1 MNTKLIKAL
10 VKLVKSEEQNRER
23 ARKSMPPDAAY
34 NQAIFHDT
42 PLTNEL
48 YLLVLL
54 FVWHD
59 IEKEIVLLAALSAV
73 RNPSPITRDDY
84 GKEVRRLEGLGQDK
98 RRKELEQL
106 LPKIDTRAWD
116 FLDTLRLL
124 ANSFKHD
131 PFDKPKAILLKRLGL
146 PGNMNYA
153 SLSESGA
160 VRFGLGRVLAIGDD
174 AEFSEIVDAVYKS
187 CDRLLFLLRAAT
199 PLRSFEYE
207 RVSMNPDT
215 FEH

>member
-1 MNTKLIKAL
+1 MNTQLIKAL
-10 VKLVKSEEQNRER
+10 VELVKSEEHNRAT
-23 ARKSMPPDAAY
+23 ARHSMSPDEAY
-34 NQAIFHDT
+34 YHATFHDT

-54 FVWHD
+54 FVWHH

-73 RNPSPITRDDY
+73 RSPSPITRDEY
-84 GKEVRRLEGLGQDK
+84 GKEVRRIEALGQGK

-106 LPKIDTRAWD
+106 LPKIDTRDWD

-131 PFDKPKAILLKRLGL
+131 PFGKPKDVLLKRLGL
-146 PGNMNYA
+146 SENMNYA

-160 VRFGLGRVLAIGDD
+160 VRFGLGKFLGIRDD
-174 AEFSEIVDAVYKS
+174 VEFSEIVEAVCKT

-207 RVSMNPDT
+207 RVSLHPET
-215 FEH
+215 FER